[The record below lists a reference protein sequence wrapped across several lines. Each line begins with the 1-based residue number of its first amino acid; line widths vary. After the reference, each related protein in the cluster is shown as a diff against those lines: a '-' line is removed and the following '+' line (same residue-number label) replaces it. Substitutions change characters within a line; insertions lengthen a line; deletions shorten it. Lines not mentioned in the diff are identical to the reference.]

1 MEQFARQFS
10 DQPVRPLPG
19 IFSPRNP
26 PRAQENELLWHTAS
40 VRSCYLAAGRATS
53 HGIAASSQRCR
64 KYARVK
70 RKQKY
75 DRCQALRRRGLSA
88 ESRPARV
95 CPVCRRPSV
104 SSALG
109 IPGEQVSNDGSRDS
123 TSVSPLF
130 LQYRLTRSANER
142 PCPRRGLRQVLNFLF
157 FLTPAELFAAG
168 GFPWTLYFYATRCSL
183 TLVLCPGSPFTKR
196 DFCNAEDESACA
208 SVCHALFFT
217 SLCSCTAE
225 QLGVDDSRAV
235 RISA

>member
-1 MEQFARQFS
+1 MLSHPLASVISQTCRRFVLLRDRLRKAEMEQFARQFS

-64 KYARVK
+64 KYAWVK
-70 RKQKY
+70 RKHKY

-157 FLTPAELFAAG
+157 FF
-168 GFPWTLYFYATRCSL
+168 
-183 TLVLCPGSPFTKR
+183 
-196 DFCNAEDESACA
+196 
-208 SVCHALFFT
+208 
-217 SLCSCTAE
+217 
-225 QLGVDDSRAV
+225 
-235 RISA
+235 

>member
-1 MEQFARQFS
+1 MRGS
-10 DQPVRPLPG
+10 SPTSRCVRSRVFFP
-19 IFSPRNP
+19 PRNP

-75 DRCQALRRRGLSA
+75 NRCQALRRRGLSA

-157 FLTPAELFAAG
+157 FF
-168 GFPWTLYFYATRCSL
+168 
-183 TLVLCPGSPFTKR
+183 
-196 DFCNAEDESACA
+196 
-208 SVCHALFFT
+208 
-217 SLCSCTAE
+217 
-225 QLGVDDSRAV
+225 
-235 RISA
+235 